1 MTLIPPRKELR
12 MSDQDLILLNAL
24 VGVVLPLLVALVTKN
39 VSSARFKSL
48 ALLVLSGIGG
58 YLTTLL
64 ASDAAVDWKT
74 VGVAVLTIFVT
85 AVASF
90 FGFTK
95 PAKIAGS
102 DGLIQAAVP
111 GGLGKAA

>member
-1 MTLIPPRKELR
+1 
-12 MSDQDLILLNAL
+12 MSDQDLLLLNAL
-24 VGVVLPLLVALVTKN
+24 VGVALPLLVALVTKN
-39 VSSARFKSL
+39 VSSDRFKAL
-48 ALLVLSGIGG
+48 ALLVLSGISG

-64 ASDAAVDWKT
+64 AADVAVDWKS
-74 VGVAVLTIFVT
+74 VAAAVLTIFVT

-102 DGLIQAAVP
+102 DGLIQSVVP
-111 GGLGKAA
+111 GGFGKVA

>member
-1 MTLIPPRKELR
+1 L
-12 MSDQDLILLNAL
+12 
-24 VGVVLPLLVALVTKN
+24 
-39 VSSARFKSL
+39 
-48 ALLVLSGIGG
+48 
-58 YLTTLL
+58 
-64 ASDAAVDWKT
+64 DWKS

-95 PAKIAGS
+95 PARIAGS
-102 DGLIQAAVP
+102 DGVIQAAVP

>member
-1 MTLIPPRKELR
+1 
-12 MSDQDLILLNAL
+12 MSAQDLLLLNAL
-24 VGVVLPLLVALVTKN
+24 VGIVLPLLVALVSAQ
-39 VSSARFKSL
+39 VASARLKSS
-48 ALLVLSGIGG
+48 LLLLLSAIAG

-64 ASDAAVDWKT
+64 ASDADVNWKT
-74 VGVAVLTIFVT
+74 VGTAVLTIFVT

-90 FGFTK
+90 FGFTQ

-102 DGLIQAAVP
+102 DGAIQGAVP

>member
-1 MTLIPPRKELR
+1 
-12 MSDQDLILLNAL
+12 MSPTDLLLLNAL

-48 ALLVLSGIGG
+48 ALLVLSALSG
-58 YLTTLL
+58 YFTVLL
-64 ASDAAVDWKT
+64 ATDEPLDWQT
-74 VGVAVLTIFVT
+74 VARSALTVAVA

-95 PAKIAGS
+95 PMGIAGS
-102 DGLIQAAVP
+102 DGAIQSAVS